1 MMCGWGFANVLL
13 VHTFAMCAQSLV
25 MIGPPA
31 SVNTFCTSSTT
42 VIVTTLVLIITVHL
56 ILKEMCKD
64 VCLECRL

>member
-1 MMCGWGFANVLL
+1 
-13 VHTFAMCAQSLV
+13 

-42 VIVTTLVLIITVHL
+42 VIITTLVLNITVDL